1 MTQDYFLGSNG
12 HRRRI
17 KRSLSSGNDR
27 DDRGWTM
34 LHVGARRGDL
44 KEVNR
49 PISFF
54 YVIITILD
62 GYSMF

>member
-1 MTQDYFLGSNG
+1 MSA
-12 HRRRI
+12 
-17 KRSLSSGNDR
+17 GNDR

-49 PISFF
+49 PISP
-54 YVIITILD
+54 VIFLD
-62 GYSMF
+62 GYYMFLVKLGSNIE